1 MIYRK
6 LIVLVSL
13 LIGFVNIAF
22 AGVGDLD
29 TLNVRSQAPVKER
42 MPVVAYKFNPKSL
55 ILPAS
60 LITVGAVGTAID
72 GMNDFHLFSRKDSVK
87 QIHIDNYL
95 EWGMLGWVF
104 VCDLMG
110 TEKHNWVDQLCLVVA
125 GSRLYNNRHWVADV
139 VAGAGFGIL
148 SVELSYLIYFPIRN
162 AIARRINRNVKNCPI
177 VAAPVFSSN
186 MAGFY
191 LTYQF

>member
-6 LIVLVSL
+6 LIVLASL

-72 GMNDFHLFSRKDSVK
+72 GMNDFHLFPERFREANPYR
-87 QIHIDNYL
+87 QL
-95 EWGMLGWVF
+95 LGVGNAG
-104 VCDLMG
+104 LG
-110 TEKHNWVDQLCLVVA
+110 ICLRPY
-125 GSRLYNNRHWVADV
+125 GNREA
-139 VAGAGFGIL
+139 
-148 SVELSYLIYFPIRN
+148 
-162 AIARRINRNVKNCPI
+162 
-177 VAAPVFSSN
+177 
-186 MAGFY
+186 
-191 LTYQF
+191 